1 MKNTFTKRQFVLS
14 AIATAVVPRFAL
26 AQAAEQEQ
34 AVRDL
39 IAKAP
44 TLAIGLDNSGTSAAT
59 DDKLVAA
66 AWPTIEEKIRAMPMA
81 SKIVVFTFA
90 DASAPYV
97 SGTWRVQKKQTDKGA
112 PVDIIVQKIKE
123 VVLTFP
129 AQLRSGKME
138 VHGRSDLIGGFYDA
152 SKLLNEQSKDNAV
165 VMISDLIENS
175 NLANCYHDTKCRLPA
190 PKFSLKGADVTV
202 LGVGYGFPSDRQ
214 MAVTASWL
222 DFLKKAGANT
232 SLDKLKRLI

>member
-1 MKNTFTKRQFVLS
+1 MKNTLTKRQFVFT
-14 AIATAVVPRFAL
+14 AIATAAMTHFAL
-26 AQAAEQEQ
+26 AQPVDQEQ

-44 TLAIGLDNSGTSAAT
+44 VLAIGLDNSGSSAAT

-112 PVDIIVQKIKE
+112 PVDIIVQEIKK
-123 VVLTFP
+123 VVLPFP
-129 AQLRSGKME
+129 SKLRSGSMP

-152 SKLLNEQSKDNAV
+152 GKLLNEQSKDNAI

-175 NLANCYHDTKCRLPA
+175 NLANCYSDAKCRLPA

-214 MAVTASWL
+214 MAVTTSWL
-222 DFLKKAGANT
+222 DFLKKAGANV